1 MVFLKI
7 DRGDNDD
14 DDDDEWFC
22 GMVDERNVFSLI
34 ASQDH
39 FHTSSPSRIYNLPQ
53 AGFEP

>member
-7 DRGDNDD
+7 DHDDDD

-39 FHTSSPSRIYNLPQ
+39 FHTSSPSRIYNMPQ